1 MRKITLQQ
9 WADENN
15 LHIHT
20 ARVRF
25 KKWLIDG
32 AERDKFNKIVVY
44 EYKTKEELEIEE
56 CNVRFLDRIKESA
69 RIQREIDDYN
79 SWIIPISKEDLIKK
93 QSWYIK
99 KEKPSIIPSKLKGAA
114 LEKENIERTK
124 LFGLPYWAIT
134 KALQRAYYWMPSDM
148 STYLDEYQRTKM
160 TVKAYIDILEAES
173 DLQQNEINK
182 ARGEKYNIPVTIPE
196 PEPVKEK
203 SKFDIA
209 FDLADKNEMDYD
221 YLKYFLEKTE
231 CPQLMGDEVIIDF
244 LKQYPKKD
252 LETYA
257 SDIVIAN
264 REINSKIPDDVTI
277 SNI

>member
-1 MRKITLQQ
+1 
-9 WADENN
+9 
-15 LHIHT
+15 
-20 ARVRF
+20 
-25 KKWLIDG
+25 
-32 AERDKFNKIVVY
+32 
-44 EYKTKEELEIEE
+44 
-56 CNVRFLDRIKESA
+56 
-69 RIQREIDDYN
+69 
-79 SWIIPISKEDLIKK
+79 
-93 QSWYIK
+93 
-99 KEKPSIIPSKLKGAA
+99 
-114 LEKENIERTK
+114 
-124 LFGLPYWAIT
+124 
-134 KALQRAYYWMPSDM
+134 MPSDM

-264 REINSKIPDDVTI
+264 REINNKIPDNVFQAYI
-277 SNI
+277 